1 MSLRYKF
8 AYKKIDS
15 LPRLAWCAVLQK
27 DNPIIMLYHGPWVE
41 TREHCCFEGAWNGSF
56 EAGGFDEA
64 DTFTGSGIRLTAA
77 GVTFVTP
84 SHPIEHLYVVRI
96 GDQLVVSNSWVFLLV
111 KINDQPDLAYANYF
125 FDLRDNFRGIAQAPT
140 KLRTQNDNQVSLYDT
155 CNLAVTVDLAIRRL
169 DKNRPA
175 VPNTYDELA
184 ELFQTTVN
192 QVIENATHPARK
204 QRYRPVAMTST
215 GYDSP
220 AVSSLF
226 AKAGGTESVTFAWNH
241 RNEPETGDDGSLIA
255 QALGMSAKRFVRYA
269 YTERTDLPEAE
280 FCTASPHNWA
290 PLTEMEETVAGSLLG
305 TGFGGYLWQT
315 ESLAAK
321 PSQKYIARVFFSYTS
336 ISEFRLRVGFCFFPV
351 LHIGAM
357 HTDAVHRIAQSKA
370 MSPWVLP
377 NTTYNMPIQRR
388 LAEEGGV
395 PRPLFGQ
402 QRHGSAHAHLNQKRS
417 FSPTSLEDFH
427 GFCAHH
433 GLPTTRERSYLLG
446 IVHRSSSQIAQIST
460 RLLDLLPWK
469 LYLHLMPYTWR
480 LYSKSSHPLWRSPLL
495 YTFHWGFARTKTR
508 YAIAPA
514 TK

>member
-8 AYKKIDS
+8 TYKKIDS

-27 DNPIIMLYHGPWVE
+27 GNHIITLEHGPWVE
-41 TREHCCFEGAWNGSF
+41 TRDDCCFEGAWNGPF
-56 EAGGFDEA
+56 AAGEFDEA
-64 DTFTGSGIRLTAA
+64 HTFTGSGIRLTAA

-96 GDQLVVSNSWVFLLV
+96 DDQLVVSNSWVFLLV

-125 FDLRDNFRGIAQAPT
+125 FDLRHNFRGIVRAPA
-140 KLRTQNDNQVSLYDT
+140 KLRTQNGNQVYLYDG
-155 CNLAVTVDLAIRRL
+155 CNLAVTADLAIRQL
-169 DKNRPA
+169 DKNCSA
-175 VPNTYDELA
+175 VPNTYEELA

-192 QVIENATHPARK
+192 QVVENATHPARK
-204 QRYRPVAMTST
+204 QRYRPLAMTST

-241 RNEPETGDDGSLIA
+241 RNEPDNGDDGSLIA
-255 QALGMSAKRFVRYA
+255 QALGMRAKRFVRFA
-269 YTERTDLPEAE
+269 YMERTDLPEAE
-280 FCTASPHNWA
+280 FCTVAPHNWTPVSA
-290 PLTEMEETVAGSLLG
+290 MAETVAGSLLG
-305 TGFGGYLWQT
+305 AGYSGYLWQA
-315 ESLAAK
+315 EALAVT
-321 PSQKYIARVFFSYTS
+321 PSRDYINQVIFSYTS

-357 HTDAVHRIAQSKA
+357 HPDALYRIAHAKA
-370 MSPWVLP
+370 MCPWVLP

-388 LAEEGGV
+388 LAEEAGV
-395 PRPLFGQ
+395 PRALFGQ
-402 QRHGSAHAHLNQKRS
+402 QKRASAFAPLSQER
-417 FSPTSLEDFH
+417 FFAPTSLADFH
-427 GFCAHH
+427 AFCAQH

-446 IVHRSSSQIAQIST
+446 IVHRSSSQIAHFST
-460 RLLDLLPWK
+460 RLLNKLSWK
-469 LYLHLMPYTWR
+469 LYLRLMPYTWR

-495 YTFHWGFARTKTR
+495 YTFHWGFAHTKTR